1 MRERV
6 RGGTDVKTVLVVED
20 DEGLAA
26 ALSLRLKRE
35 GFRVLVAHD
44 ALAGV
49 SMAIREQP
57 DLMVLDI
64 NMPAGGGFSVAERVQ
79 QQVPKAIPVIV
90 TTGSTDEGVLE
101 HALSLHPVAFFEKP
115 YDGAHLAAM
124 VGTALGSATAPLDR
138 RPSRPVGVSR

>member
-1 MRERV
+1 V
-6 RGGTDVKTVLVVED
+6 HTVLVVED
-20 DEGLAA
+20 DERLAA

-35 GFRVLVAHD
+35 GYRVLEAHD

-49 SMAIREQP
+49 SLAIREQP

-90 TTGSTDEGVLE
+90 TTGSTEEGVLE
-101 HALSLHPVAFFEKP
+101 RALALQPVAFFEKP
-115 YDGAHLAAM
+115 YDGAQLAAM
-124 VGTALGSATAPLDR
+124 VRAALGSTMASPDR
-138 RPSRPVGVSR
+138 HRPHPKRAGVRP